1 MQTANPIPQTLS
13 GALWRHA
20 AALRFEDL
28 PPPVIEKVKELVLD
42 TLGVALGSSSL
53 DFGVATR
60 ALVASWGCTGASS
73 VIGQQARVP
82 PHAAALVNGVL
93 AHGQDYDDTHTESVT
108 HPSACIVPTAL
119 AMCEARGASG
129 KDAILA
135 MAVGFES
142 MIRIALPA
150 RNQFHLHGFHTTSI
164 TGTFAAALIAA
175 FVDRLDDAR
184 AVHALGVAGSFTSGL
199 LECVPAGAGAKRLH
213 GGWAAMGGILATD
226 FAQRGLTGPSTVLEG
241 RLGLFNSFV
250 RGESIDLDEILAG
263 FRQDW
268 LLLDTRPKLFP
279 CCHYLQAFID
289 CALRLR
295 NERGVRAEAVTEVH
309 CRVAAGAVN
318 MICAP
323 WSAKQAP
330 RDPYEAKFSLPFA
343 VAIALVDGRA
353 GTAEFT
359 LENAQRPLV
368 ADLMSRMTFD
378 VAPEYSVKDMPG
390 DVQITLADGRR
401 ESSRQPRVRGDRAAP
416 IAREELLN
424 KFYDNLRDTP
434 YRQRADAIA
443 GAVLGLDRLA
453 DLEPLAS
460 LLRMER

>member
-1 MQTANPIPQTLS
+1 
-13 GALWRHA
+13 
-20 AALRFEDL
+20 
-28 PPPVIEKVKELVLD
+28 
-42 TLGVALGSSSL
+42 
-53 DFGVATR
+53 
-60 ALVASWGCTGASS
+60 
-73 VIGQQARVP
+73 
-82 PHAAALVNGVL
+82 
-93 AHGQDYDDTHTESVT
+93 
-108 HPSACIVPTAL
+108 
-119 AMCEARGASG
+119 
-129 KDAILA
+129 
-135 MAVGFES
+135 
-142 MIRIALPA
+142 
-150 RNQFHLHGFHTTSI
+150 
-164 TGTFAAALIAA
+164 
-175 FVDRLDDAR
+175 
-184 AVHALGVAGSFTSGL
+184 
-199 LECVPAGAGAKRLH
+199 
-213 GGWAAMGGILATD
+213 
-226 FAQRGLTGPSTVLEG
+226 
-241 RLGLFNSFV
+241 
-250 RGESIDLDEILAG
+250 
-263 FRQDW
+263 
-268 LLLDTRPKLFP
+268 
-279 CCHYLQAFID
+279 
-289 CALRLR
+289 
-295 NERGVRAEAVTEVH
+295 VTEVH